1 MMHWT
6 FGFLVFILFSWG
18 INQQNPEL
26 TESIQRG
33 EGIYE
38 DFCITCHRANG
49 KGFGKMYPP
58 LAGSD
63 FLLNK
68 REESIRAVKYGLSG
82 EITVNDKTYNKK
94 MEPLGLSDKE
104 VADVMNFIL
113 NSWGNTSE
121 KMVTVEEVEKIVKN

>member
-1 MMHWT
+1 MTNWILT
-6 FGFLVFILFSWG
+6 FLVFIIIGWG
-18 INQQNPEL
+18 TNQQNPEL
-26 TESIQRG
+26 TESIKRG
-33 EGIYE
+33 ELIYD
-38 DFCITCHRANG
+38 DFCVTCHRASG

-113 NSWGNTSE
+113 NSWGNTSD
-121 KMVTVEEVEKIVKN
+121 KMVTVEEVEKINKM

>member
-26 TESIQRG
+26 TESKQRG
-33 EGIYE
+33 ELIYD
-38 DFCITCHRANG
+38 DFCVTCHRANG
-49 KGFGKMYPP
+49 KGFG
-58 LAGSD
+58 
-63 FLLNK
+63 
-68 REESIRAVKYGLSG
+68 ESIRAVKYGLSG

-121 KMVTVEEVEKIVKN
+121 KMVTVEEVEKKVKN